1 MNSYIRLWFYQC
13 KVNWLG
19 GLRIGLSIKSMN
31 WIYLVSLVINPVL
44 PSYHANV
51 CTWNASYEELP
62 RRRCNFLPHF
72 PVQNGWK
79 DEVKKSKWKFS
90 FPWIN
95 IIFLQSRLIVVFH
108 SWYLFPFFFCMLV
121 VWSSKYVRWLFCA
134 SIFCKW

>member
-79 DEVKKSKWKFS
+79 DEVKKSKWKSS
-90 FPWIN
+90 FRWIN
-95 IIFLQSRLIVVFH
+95 IIFFAKSFDCRFSLMISLLLFLLHVRCWILQICKTRL
-108 SWYLFPFFFCMLV
+108 
-121 VWSSKYVRWLFCA
+121 LFCA
-134 SIFCKW
+134 STNL